1 MRCFPYIRISVD
13 GNAIYFLKIGFHGEM
28 CVIYIVFSYTV
39 SQKYKDAWHYSEMLS
54 RKIDSGVRSENA
66 AVYHS
71 LINGVY

>member
-1 MRCFPYIRISVD
+1 
-13 GNAIYFLKIGFHGEM
+13 M